1 MADFLHRYLY
11 VNLMV
16 LSVNDI
22 FTNTKIKVFFPFLTL
37 ITCTVII
44 TDEYKNLVQRDICIV
59 GKI

>member
-22 FTNTKIKVFFPFLTL
+22 FTNTKIKGFFPFLTL

-44 TDEYKNLVQRDICIV
+44 TDDYKNFVQRDICIV

>member
-37 ITCTVII
+37 ITCTII
-44 TDEYKNLVQRDICIV
+44 TDDYKNFVQRDICIV